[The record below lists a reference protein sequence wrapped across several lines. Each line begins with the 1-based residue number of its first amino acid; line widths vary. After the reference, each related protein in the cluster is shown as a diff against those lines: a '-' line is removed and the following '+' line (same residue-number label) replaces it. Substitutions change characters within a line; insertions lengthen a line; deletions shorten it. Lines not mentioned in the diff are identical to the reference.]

1 MWKSIALAAALAVA
15 GGAHAQTKKELV
27 QKVLQLQQP
36 SIEGMARSLAERP
49 AAVMLQQAGQLLQA
63 RVAPDKREALAKD
76 LQAEARKY
84 ADEAVPLARE
94 RANKLAPSTIGTLL
108 EEKFSEDELKQVI
121 AWMESPVNRKFQQLM
136 PEMEQGLGQKLTAE
150 LSPALDPK
158 IQKMEQAMRKRF
170 EAAGV
175 ALPAASA
182 AASANKK

>member
-36 SIEGMARSLAERP
+36 SIEGMARNLAERP
-49 AAVMLQQAGQLLQA
+49 AVLLLQQAGQLLQA
-63 RVAPDKREALAKD
+63 RVAPDKREALFKD
-76 LQAEARKY
+76 LQGEAKKY

-94 RANKLAPSTIGTLL
+94 RVVKLAPATVGTLL

-121 AWMESPVNRKFQQLM
+121 AWMESPVNRKFQQFM
-136 PEMEQGLGQKLTAE
+136 PEMEQSLGQKLTAE
-150 LSPALDPK
+150 LSPALDPR
-158 IQKMEQAMRKRF
+158 IQRLEQAMRKRL

-175 ALPAASA
+175 PMPAASA
-182 AASANKK
+182 PAAKK